1 MSVQKIKVF
10 INKCI
15 KRLSTLVFTSS
26 QFTDWLYK
34 RKQSRTA
41 ALNRMIMRESLC
53 PLIAKKK
60 NNNNNKKNVVIENL
74 NKQSRMTKS

>member
-1 MSVQKIKVF
+1 MSVQNIKVF

-15 KRLSTLVFTSS
+15 KRSSTLVFTSS

-41 ALNRMIMRESLC
+41 ALNRMITRENSC

-60 NNNNNKKNVVIENL
+60 QQQQQKNVVIENL

>member
-41 ALNRMIMRESLC
+41 ALNRMIMRESSC
-53 PLIAKKK
+53 PLIAKK
-60 NNNNNKKNVVIENL
+60 NNNNKKNVVIENL

>member
-60 NNNNNKKNVVIENL
+60 KQQQQKKL
-74 NKQSRMTKS
+74 CYRKFK